1 MGIEVWRGGVN
12 PWQCDQMG
20 HLNVRFYVAHAVEAL
35 AGLAAALGMTRAYS
49 PHATS
54 TLVVREH
61 HIRFLKEARVGDPLH
76 MTVGVLDFGDTG
88 ATIFQALHHSLTGEV
103 SAVVQTRLEHVS
115 GKDAQPFAW
124 PRSARSRAEVLM
136 LAVPKGLEPRS
147 LSPGDSPEDASIVRA
162 DALGL
167 HRYGAGA
174 FGVPDCD
181 AFGRVGPGQ
190 LAARI
195 GDGATQSIAAIRQAC
210 GQPAGP
216 PAEGASPVGMA
227 VVEYRLVYRRSPT
240 AGDRFDTRTGLRAV
254 EARRLR
260 QTHWMLDPETGH
272 PWAEVHA
279 VLVPFDLDKRKAM
292 SLPPQALETLSAQVA
307 RFEG

>member
-49 PHATS
+49 PRATS

-76 MTVGVLDFGDTG
+76 MTVGVLDIGDTG
-88 ATIFQALHHSLTGEV
+88 ATILQGLHHSLTGEI

-115 GKDAQPFAW
+115 ATGVQPFAW
-124 PRSARSRAEVLM
+124 PRSARACAEGLM
-136 LAVPKGLEPRS
+136 VAIPKGLEPRS
-147 LSPGDSPEDASIVRA
+147 LSPGDPPEDASIVRA

-190 LAARI
+190 LAGRI
-195 GDGATQSIAAIRQAC
+195 GDGATQSIAAIRQAV
-210 GQPAGP
+210 GP
-216 PAEGASPVGMA
+216 PAAGASPVGMA
-227 VVEYRLVYRRSPT
+227 VVEYRLVYRRTPT
-240 AGDRFDTRTGLRAV
+240 AGDRFDTRTGLRTV

-279 VLVPFDLDKRKAM
+279 VLVPFDLDKRKAV
-292 SLPPQALETLSAQVA
+292 SLPAHALEALSASVA
-307 RFEG
+307 GFGG